1 MKKLILTFALIIGFT
16 VATKAQTAVKVEPAN
31 STSAQPATAVNTTA
45 SETPVSTT
53 DTKPA
58 TEKKCAGQKA
68 CCKGKTEGT
77 ATGSSS
83 CAKKEEKACCKKK
96 TDAKKD

>member
-1 MKKLILTFALIIGFT
+1 MKKLILTFALIAGFSLISN
-16 VATKAQTAVKVEPAN
+16 AQTPVKVETNGQAA
-31 STSAQPATAVNTTA
+31 AQPSSEVVPVVAK
-45 SETPVSTT
+45 ETPVPATE
-53 DTKPA
+53 KPA
-58 TEKKCAGQKA
+58 TEKKCAAQKS